1 MAVQEKEEKK
11 ENEEHPPDADAQGEE
26 GDEKRRRE
34 LMGIMENEVGKY
46 FLFGGQELNENQV
59 TTIVEVLSDEGR
71 GIHEQVGGVGV
82 GMGMGMAPLVLP
94 PPLMEDETLNAGADK
109 NMNKNKNGISSIV
122 RNSGVVITPL
132 HHVPK
137 SSVFRYLGMISMHF
151 VKESRA
157 ADNEMGGEAK
167 LFHDFLSECLAIAKA
182 HVASLGG
189 NALLS
194 YRAIPAESG
203 GRVYKSQV
211 YNVVSLSG
219 VAAIVRGTGGG

>member
-157 ADNEMGGEAK
+157 ADNEMGG
-167 LFHDFLSECLAIAKA
+167 
-182 HVASLGG
+182 
-189 NALLS
+189 
-194 YRAIPAESG
+194 
-203 GRVYKSQV
+203 
-211 YNVVSLSG
+211 
-219 VAAIVRGTGGG
+219 GGGGGAGTATTADGG